1 MNGGPAG
8 DRSALPA
15 LVLRCRPFWRFAFGF
30 AAVFLLILGV
40 STIAGGGPRDP
51 GVVDRVAG
59 AVLLLFGAG
68 CVHFFL
74 RHCLASVSL
83 DDHGFR
89 VEGPLVATRR
99 VAWGDVVSWGHVPA
113 AGPGALRVV
122 YGEARARLTL
132 PRIYEDVQ
140 ALEVGLAQR
149 RFPIY

>member
-1 MNGGPAG
+1 VSREPAP

-15 LVLRCRPFWRFAFGF
+15 LVLHCRPFWRFAFGF

-40 STIAGGGPRDP
+40 STLASGGRRDP
-51 GVVDRVAG
+51 GAVEVAAG
-59 AVLLLFGAG
+59 VVLLLFGAG
-68 CVHFFL
+68 CVHSFL

-89 VEGPLVATRR
+89 VEGPLVETRR
-99 VAWGDVVSWGHVPA
+99 VAWSEVISWGQVPA

-132 PRIYEDVQ
+132 PRIYEDVH

>member
-1 MNGGPAG
+1 VSGEPPGGLP
-8 DRSALPA
+8 ALPA
-15 LVLRCRPFWRFAFGF
+15 LVLHCRPLWRFAYGF
-30 AAVFLLILGV
+30 AAIFLLILGV
-40 STIAGGGPRDP
+40 STLAGSGRRDP
-51 GVVDRVAG
+51 GAVEIAAG
-59 AVLLLFGAG
+59 VVLLLFGAG

-83 DDHGFR
+83 DDHGFQ
-89 VEGPLVATRR
+89 VEGPLVETRR
-99 VAWGDVVSWGHVPA
+99 VGWSEVVSWGRVAA
-113 AGPGALRVV
+113 AGPGALRVI

>member
-1 MNGGPAG
+1 VSGDAPA
-8 DRSALPA
+8 DRPALPA

-30 AAVFLLILGV
+30 SALFLLILGV
-40 STIAGGGPRDP
+40 STLASGGGRDP
-51 GVVDRVAG
+51 GGVEIAAG
-59 AVLLLFGAG
+59 TVLLLFGAG

-74 RHCLASVSL
+74 RHCLAAVSL

-89 VEGPLVATRR
+89 VEGPLVETRR
-99 VAWGDVVSWGHVPA
+99 IGWTEVVSWGNIPA
-113 AGPGALRVV
+113 PAPGALRVV
-122 YGEARARLTL
+122 YGATRTRLTL